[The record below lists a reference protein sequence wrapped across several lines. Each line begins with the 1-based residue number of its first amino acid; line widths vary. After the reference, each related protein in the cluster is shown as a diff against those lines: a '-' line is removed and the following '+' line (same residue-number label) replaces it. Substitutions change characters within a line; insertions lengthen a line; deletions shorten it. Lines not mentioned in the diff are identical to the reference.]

1 MLQPHPPTL
10 SCTVWCHVEQGLAI
24 FINLCLNCTFVSK
37 INDYCCLKPLG
48 LKVVCYV
55 KIHNHYWQP
64 TRSIITR
71 FPLIL
76 LTSVLLHFSHLFSSD
91 FRLSSIP
98 LPQGPYACS
107 YVCLEYFSPIYPHAL
122 LPRLLHLSSNM
133 TLSTRTFSV
142 ALLFFIA
149 FITNLRITYILL
161 IWINHLSF
169 PVRT

>member
-55 KIHNHYWQP
+55 KIHNHYWRP

-91 FRLSSIP
+91 FSFVEHSPTSRPLCLFLCLPGVFFSHLSPCFAP
-98 LPQGPYACS
+98 LPPSFELKYDLINENFFGCFAFLHSIYHQLTY
-107 YVCLEYFSPIYPHAL
+107 YIYF
-122 LPRLLHLSSNM
+122 
-133 TLSTRTFSV
+133 
-142 ALLFFIA
+142 
-149 FITNLRITYILL
+149 TYLD
-161 IWINHLSF
+161 
-169 PVRT
+169 